1 MLSMAEDDEMD
12 NICHDRPAP
21 LNVAPTPR

>member
-1 MLSMAEDDEMD
+1 LSMAEDDEMD

>member
-1 MLSMAEDDEMD
+1 MAEDDEMD